1 MYFNVGKDFIMS
13 EYLEFQRYGRNKS
26 TLVNSKYISS
36 GEYRKKF
43 DKITNNAD
51 LSRLLYSKAKE
62 MLIPRSGTLYE
73 DMYWIDSEKVD
84 IITREINSF
93 EEEQILY
100 SESINRA
107 IVGNNNV
114 IAMHTHPCSM
124 PPSIADFNSVEE
136 HNYQL
141 SIVLGHDGKVFCY
154 RSSEKITKLM
164 YDLYFAD
171 SYKKLHDEYLAQ
183 YEALKKLSETYD
195 IEFWE
200 VI

>member
-1 MYFNVGKDFIMS
+1 MS

-26 TLVNSKYISS
+26 TLVDKNYISG

-43 DKITNNAD
+43 DKITDNGD
-51 LSRLLYSKAKE
+51 LSRLLYAKAKE
-62 MLIPRSGTLYE
+62 MLLHRSGTMYE
-73 DMYWIDSEKVD
+73 DMYWIDAEKVD
-84 IITREINSF
+84 VIAREINSF

-100 SESINRA
+100 SETIKEA
-107 IVGNNNV
+107 IEGNDNV

-141 SIVLGHDGKVFCY
+141 GIVLCHDGKIFCF
-154 RSSEKITKLM
+154 RSSEKITKIM
-164 YDLYFAD
+164 YELYVAD
-171 SYKKLHDEYLAQ
+171 YYKELHDEYMAQ
-183 YEALKKLSETYD
+183 LEALKELSETYD

>member
-1 MYFNVGKDFIMS
+1 MLMKVGEGLS

-26 TLVNSKYISS
+26 TIVDSNYVSS
-36 GEYRKKF
+36 GEYRRKF
-43 DKITNNAD
+43 DKITDNPD

-62 MLIPRSGTLYE
+62 MLLHRSGTLYE
-73 DMYWIDSEKVD
+73 DMYWIDSEVVRVIAKE
-84 IITREINSF
+84 TNSF

-107 IVGNNNV
+107 IEGKEHI

-136 HNYQL
+136 HGYSL
-141 SIVLGHDGKVFCY
+141 GIVLCHDGKVFGY
-154 RSSEKITKLM
+154 KSNEKIRKLM
-164 YDLYFAD
+164 YELYVAD
-171 SYKKLHDEYLAQ
+171 YYKQTNDEYEAQ
-183 YEALKKLSETYD
+183 IMALTELSETYEID
-195 IEFWE
+195 FWE

>member
-1 MYFNVGKDFIMS
+1 MS

-62 MLIPRSGTLYE
+62 MLIHRSGTLYE

-84 IITREINSF
+84 IITREINSV

-100 SESINRA
+100 SESINRE

>member
-1 MYFNVGKDFIMS
+1 MS

-62 MLIPRSGTLYE
+62 MLIHRSGTLYE

-136 HNYQL
+136 HNSQL
-141 SIVLGHDGKVFCY
+141 SSVLGHDGKVFGY

-164 YDLYFAD
+164 
-171 SYKKLHDEYLAQ
+171 
-183 YEALKKLSETYD
+183 
-195 IEFWE
+195 
-200 VI
+200 

>member
-1 MYFNVGKDFIMS
+1 M
-13 EYLEFQRYGRNKS
+13 EQQRKGRNKE
-26 TLVNSKYISS
+26 TIVNSAYINS
-36 GEYRKKF
+36 GEYKRKF
-43 DKITNNAD
+43 DNIADNAE
-51 LSRLLYSKAKE
+51 LSRLLYKLAKN
-62 MLIPRSGTLYE
+62 MLIHRSGTEFE

-141 SIVLGHDGKVFCY
+141 GIVLGHDGKVFCY

-171 SYKKLHDEYLAQ
+171 SYKKLDR
-183 YEALKKLSETYD
+183 KS
-195 IEFWE
+195 
-200 VI
+200 VV